1 MAVQSATSNF
11 GWQNKFSTTLSSG
24 ITASDTTIPLT
35 SLPTPSEGFLVIEP
49 DSSTNWEVIYYT
61 SKTGSAVVCTSVA
74 SGRGQDDSTAQS
86 HSSGAT
92 VRMDTTAGMFEVL
105 QNMSA
110 MTPGSAGGTAFA
122 SGWTLIPSTVF
133 NTVVANGNRSYTCT
147 VNSTDLTSY
156 ISAGMRVRT
165 TRTVAAPTQCTSLN
179 GTTQY
184 YSKSSP
190 AGMTFTDDFVVSAW
204 VKMTQYGAFSKIA
217 SRYNGTSGWEFGVN
231 SGGQVYLE
239 GFNAGA
245 GNNSFVQSYQS
256 IPLNKWVHVA
266 AQLDMSTYTATTTT
280 SYVMIDGVDVPASV
294 TRQGTNPTALIQA
307 GNLEI
312 GSANAANF
320 FPGKIAQVAIFS
332 AKVTQAT
339 IQGYISQGL
348 SGSET
353 SLISAYSFNNAITD
367 LNTTNANNLTAN
379 GSAVATS
386 ADSPFGAQAD
396 GTVSSTLDYG
406 IITKI
411 SYSTN
416 TTVVVQVPEGCTIPT
431 TGGVS
436 ALSYSIQKAPYG
448 MPVGKNKWQIR
459 VGMSNQTV
467 VSSPTTNIWYGYNAS
482 GNSTTITVPIGDW
495 VYGYETTPYA
505 TRASASTVSAFVT
518 LSTANNTESDI
529 EMTGRVYAVSVT
541 EILST
546 VKREKPLS
554 LSSSQ
559 VYYLNYKTDTSSITN
574 IQSSPSVFSTIYA
587 DCAYL

>member
-1 MAVQSATSNF
+1 MPVQTATSNF

-86 HSSGAT
+86 HSAGAT

-122 SGWTLIPSTVF
+122 SGWTLIPSTVP
-133 NTVVANGNRSYTCT
+133 NTVTYNGNRSYTCV

-184 YSKSSP
+184 YSKTSP
-190 AGMTFTDDFVVSAW
+190 AGMTFTNNPTFSAW
-204 VKMTQYGAFSKIA
+204 IKVSSYLTSYAMPIINRRNA
-217 SRYNGTSGWEFGVN
+217 GTSSGFSFGLLAGTGQPYIIGL
-231 SGGQVYLE
+231 SGG
-239 GFNAGA
+239 
-245 GNNSFVQSYQS
+245 SFRQYSAYQS
-256 IPLNKWVHVA
+256 IPLNKWVHLA
-266 AQLDMSTYTATTTT
+266 ATMDMNANT
-280 SYVMIDGVDVPASV
+280 SSFYIDGVLVPSALTNNS
-294 TRQGTNPTALIQA
+294 GTPTSLTQA

-312 GSANAANF
+312 GANSGVANEF
-320 FPGKIAQVAIFS
+320 FPGKIAQAAIFS
-332 AKVTQAT
+332 AALSAST
-339 IQGYISQGL
+339 IQGYYSQGL

-353 SLISAYSFNNAITD
+353 SLISAYSFNNSIND

-379 GSAVATS
+379 GSAVATN
-386 ADSPFGAQAD
+386 ADSPFGGQAD
-396 GTVSSTLDYG
+396 GTISSTLDYG

-416 TTVVVQVPEGCTIPT
+416 TTMTVQVPEGCTIPT

-448 MPVGKNKWQIR
+448 MPVQRSKWRITSVTLAQESI
-459 VGMSNQTV
+459 GIGAIAQ
-467 VSSPTTNIWYGYNAS
+467 WYGS
-482 GNSTTITVPIGDW
+482 NSKLNIPVGEYKLSLQGQFQQT
-495 VYGYETTPYA
+495 
-505 TRASASTVSAFVT
+505 STVSGTRSAWIILDSNPT
-518 LSTANNTESDI
+518 NNTYRFPISI
-529 EMTGRVYAVSVT
+529 RMYVTPSSTSV
-541 EILST
+541 
-546 VKREKPLS
+546 V
-554 LSSSQ
+554 
-559 VYYLNYKTDTSSITN
+559 
-574 IQSSPSVFSTIYA
+574 QSSYTEDYVNISTPTTYTVYGGIDA
-587 DCAYL
+587 ATGSETWLTRGDQVPLIICAENAYL